1 MEYKKLQTDIA
12 IIGDGIAA
20 LSLAYI
26 AAKNN
31 LKCIILGKNISGATH
46 AATGFMAPRPD
57 YMLRDLELVRRTAY
71 ECGRWRGIFD
81 PQIVKPK
88 LFLIPIGPELPESA
102 GKFEA
107 LLDFYDKETAP
118 RLCQLPSGY
127 FKVNQTILEKIE
139 PNLKR
144 NRFDGALALWEFTV
158 DAGALLKKMREAIA
172 NMGVEKINIKEMLG
186 CEKMNNRISEL
197 MVMNSRGQIIRIN
210 QPRVVVNAA
219 GSWISDVWK
228 VFGISLPM
236 KLNIGVQAKVPGR
249 YLKSGIITFGPDKKY
264 VVCLQKDGYVQI
276 GPTNGTDN
284 IGYLYSVFAGLIEG
298 PVSEASFLKSGYR
311 IKPFAVDTQ
320 RPVIWNHKSHGFDN
334 FYSLHPGK
342 MVLALMAA
350 DELLAKV
357 KKDGWLD
364 PDIFAPDC
372 EQEYALDGTSP
383 FKSNLKICRL
393 VIKSFVAL
401 MLHYFKFLVNPALTR
416 KCGIKQKPS
425 N

>member
-1 MEYKKLQTDIA
+1 
-12 IIGDGIAA
+12 
-20 LSLAYI
+20 
-26 AAKNN
+26 
-31 LKCIILGKNISGATH
+31 
-46 AATGFMAPRPD
+46 
-57 YMLRDLELVRRTAY
+57 
-71 ECGRWRGIFD
+71 
-81 PQIVKPK
+81 
-88 LFLIPIGPELPESA
+88 
-102 GKFEA
+102 
-107 LLDFYDKETAP
+107 
-118 RLCQLPSGY
+118 
-127 FKVNQTILEKIE
+127 
-139 PNLKR
+139 
-144 NRFDGALALWEFTV
+144 
-158 DAGALLKKMREAIA
+158 
-172 NMGVEKINIKEMLG
+172 
-186 CEKMNNRISEL
+186 
-197 MVMNSRGQIIRIN
+197 MNSRGQIIRIN

-350 DELLAKV
+350 DELLAKARE
-357 KKDGWLD
+357 DGWSQANMF
-364 PDIFAPDC
+364 PSNKI
-372 EQEYALDGTSP
+372 YALDGMSS
-383 FKSNLKICRL
+383 FKSNLKICWL
-393 VIKSFVAL
+393 TVKSFFAL
-401 MLHYFKFLVNPALTR
+401 ALYYLKYLITKNP
-416 KCGIKQKPS
+416 
-425 N
+425 